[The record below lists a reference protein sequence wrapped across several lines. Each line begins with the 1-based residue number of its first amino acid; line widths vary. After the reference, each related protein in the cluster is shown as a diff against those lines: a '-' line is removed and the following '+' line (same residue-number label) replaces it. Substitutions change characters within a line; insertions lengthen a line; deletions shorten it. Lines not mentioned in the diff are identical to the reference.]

1 MKITSY
7 DERDNDW
14 AKDVQDNAI
23 HISRAKSGA
32 QGYYCMGCDK
42 EMQAVKRQNLNYKSY
57 FRHHVKDADVSKVEC
72 VHASRVYREKLAYFY
87 FQRTKKITVPDVY
100 KYPPK
105 GVEGHPMLLQEKET
119 IIAHKVEKEVTFY
132 EDENGKIHQGTNTNV
147 DERFLWIRPDAVFFD
162 EFDNPILF
170 IEFVIT
176 HKPDTE
182 KLNKLQRLGINTIQ
196 IIIPKLSEEEL
207 EKTISKVSKVKW
219 AYNEIESNTE
229 YIRIPTGN
237 SEGIPQI
244 DEEQRKLFA
253 ESYKCRTAQIN
264 NLLRSI
270 NRNLASQQYKDT
282 EQLFE
287 REIQR
292 IEKATRE
299 QQSKLDDVQAGID
312 SEVQGDLESRRDKL
326 AERRRKLG
334 ERDSDLES
342 RYFKRRKELTK
353 EQVDTG
359 REIKLRYSIGRTED
373 DIRKEF
379 GTQEADIDYEQRVV
393 SKQEEYLD
401 NDTRQESGFENNFE
415 GRKAELGKEFGELE
429 RNEQDNFE
437 RLREELESK
446 MEGYRELQAEV
457 EDEIRSE
464 FEGRYQQ
471 IIERVNNR
479 NVQSD
484 DELSERI
491 KAILEIRGLLDN
503 YDILQK
509 TGERYRERLS
519 IIKNGTWKEWN

>member
-1 MKITSY
+1 M
-7 DERDNDW
+7 
-14 AKDVQDNAI
+14 
-23 HISRAKSGA
+23 
-32 QGYYCMGCDK
+32 
-42 EMQAVKRQNLNYKSY
+42 
-57 FRHHVKDADVSKVEC
+57 
-72 VHASRVYREKLAYFY
+72 
-87 FQRTKKITVPDVY
+87 
-100 KYPPK
+100 
-105 GVEGHPMLLQEKET
+105 
-119 IIAHKVEKEVTFY
+119 
-132 EDENGKIHQGTNTNV
+132 
-147 DERFLWIRPDAVFFD
+147 
-162 EFDNPILF
+162 
-170 IEFVIT
+170 
-176 HKPDTE
+176 
-182 KLNKLQRLGINTIQ
+182 
-196 IIIPKLSEEEL
+196 
-207 EKTISKVSKVKW
+207 
-219 AYNEIESNTE
+219 
-229 YIRIPTGN
+229 
-237 SEGIPQI
+237 
-244 DEEQRKLFA
+244 
-253 ESYKCRTAQIN
+253 
-264 NLLRSI
+264 
-270 NRNLASQQYKDT
+270 ASQQYKDT